1 MASKGK
7 RTAGKAPATREYKSF
22 KFKLESADESGE
34 FSGYAAVF
42 GNKDSGGD
50 IIEKGAFSKTIR
62 EDFGRIKILSQHTD
76 CELPI
81 GKPLELR
88 EDDKGLFIRG
98 KISDTA
104 KGRDIQTLMKDG
116 VLNELSIG
124 YDAVEFDYDS
134 EQGVRRLKEIKL
146 WEVSIVTWAMNDQA
160 KIDEVK
166 SLVEGLRTEVK
177 TGKITRARLDAL
189 KPFIA
194 VVRELADILG
204 PFLEP
209 TAPDDPPVQNNIVK
223 SNNPVKQT
231 KKSEIVFEIIP

>member
-22 KFKLESADESGE
+22 KFELESADESGE

-42 GNKDSGGD
+42 GNKDSGSD

-134 EQGVRRLKEIKL
+134 KQGVRRLKEIKL

>member
-7 RTAGKAPATREYKSF
+7 RTARKAPATREYKSF
-22 KFKLESADESGE
+22 KFELESADESGE